1 MAKKNGTISETDT
14 QKLVTAKALER
25 YAAGVLAT
33 MDDASARLP
42 SGVYTVSVSI
52 VDPICGDITVGP
64 EQEVAAS
71 EGPSVKA
78 EDVLA
83 SLCAGKSQGEVAE
96 FLRPAL
102 DRLGKTGG
110 KDAVAK
116 TAAAKVAASAAY
128 VESAM
133 EAECRKRGLWK
144 KKAASTR
151 AGKTEGQPVGRCHVI
166 VNKGEIEIEVDEN

>member
-1 MAKKNGTISETDT
+1 MAKKNGTISESDT
-14 QKLVTAKALER
+14 RKLVAAKAMER

-33 MDDASARLP
+33 MEDPSARLP
-42 SGVYTVSVSI
+42 AGVYTVSVSI

-83 SLCAGKSQGEVAE
+83 SLCAGKSQGEVAA

-102 DRLGKTGG
+102 DRLSKSDG
-110 KDAVAK
+110 KDASAK
-116 TAAAKVAASAAY
+116 MAAAKVAASAAY

-133 EAECRKRGLWK
+133 ETECRTRGLWK
-144 KKAASTR
+144 KKSASTR
-151 AGKTEGQPVGRCHVI
+151 AGKTEGQPVGRCHVL
-166 VNKGEIEIEVDEN
+166 VNKGEIEIEVEGD